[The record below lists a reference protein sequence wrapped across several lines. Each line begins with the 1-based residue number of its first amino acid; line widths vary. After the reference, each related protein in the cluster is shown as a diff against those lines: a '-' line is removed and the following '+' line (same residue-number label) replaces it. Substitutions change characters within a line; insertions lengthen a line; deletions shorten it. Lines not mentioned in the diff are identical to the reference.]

1 MKAKSKISGVKWS
14 DVCKPKK
21 DGGLGVRV
29 FHVVN
34 LSLLTKLRWC
44 ILSGVS
50 SLWIDILVSRYSLYR
65 VS

>member
-1 MKAKSKISGVKWS
+1 MKAESKISWVKWY

-34 LSLLTKLRWC
+34 LSLLTKWRWC
-44 ILSGVS
+44 LLSGVS
-50 SLWIDILVSRYSLYR
+50 GLRVNILVSRYSLYR